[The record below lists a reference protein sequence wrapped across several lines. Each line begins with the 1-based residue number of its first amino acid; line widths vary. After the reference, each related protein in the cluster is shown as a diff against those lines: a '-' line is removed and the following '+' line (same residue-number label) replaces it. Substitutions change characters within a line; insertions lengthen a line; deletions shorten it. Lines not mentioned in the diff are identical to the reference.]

1 MILDPEQLSHQDC
14 YKILIGA
21 VVPRPIAWV
30 SSMDLTGNLNLAP
43 FSYFT
48 IASNRPM
55 TLIFSVGPVVGGD
68 GRKDTLRNVHA
79 VPEFV
84 INITNQDTAEAMNRT
99 ATALPS
105 KQSEFEWAGLTPVD
119 SDTISVPRVAEA
131 PIAFECKL
139 RQVVVIS
146 EEPGGGSVVFGD
158 VQRVHVR
165 DDLYAGGRINL
176 ERLRPIGRLAG
187 SGYVR
192 VTDTFDMERI
202 PPPGS

>member
-1 MILDPEQLSHQDC
+1 MILNPEQLTHQDC
-14 YKILIGA
+14 YKLLIGS

-30 SSMDLTGNLNLAP
+30 SSMDLAGNLNVAP

-48 IASNRPM
+48 IASNQPM
-55 TLIFSVGPVVGGD
+55 TLIFCVGPVAEGD
-68 GRKDTLRNVHA
+68 RQKDTLRNIHA
-79 VPEFV
+79 LSEFV
-84 INITNQDTAEAMNRT
+84 INLTNEETAQAMNRT
-99 ATALPS
+99 ATALPAE
-105 KQSEFEWAGLTPVD
+105 QSEFEWAGLTPAD
-119 SDTISVPRVAEA
+119 SEAIRVPRVAEA

-165 DDLYAGGRINL
+165 DDLYAGGRISL

-187 SGYVR
+187 AGYVR

-202 PPPGS
+202 PPPSA